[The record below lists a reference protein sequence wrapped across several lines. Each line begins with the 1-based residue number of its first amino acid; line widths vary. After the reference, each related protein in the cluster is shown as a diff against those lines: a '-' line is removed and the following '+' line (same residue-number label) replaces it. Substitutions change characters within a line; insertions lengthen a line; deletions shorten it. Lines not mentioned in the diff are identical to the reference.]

1 MSQGKTDP
9 RTSVLKAFH
18 CANDENLKSS
28 VSKRGRGGL
37 DQDCFQ
43 DFRAQKEKIVI
54 PDRPPGTEKPGL
66 KL

>member
-9 RTSVLKAFH
+9 RTYVLKAFH
-18 CANDENLKSS
+18 CAKGVNLK
-28 VSKRGRGGL
+28 SKRGRGGL

-54 PDRPPGTEKPGL
+54 PDRPPGTEKPGP